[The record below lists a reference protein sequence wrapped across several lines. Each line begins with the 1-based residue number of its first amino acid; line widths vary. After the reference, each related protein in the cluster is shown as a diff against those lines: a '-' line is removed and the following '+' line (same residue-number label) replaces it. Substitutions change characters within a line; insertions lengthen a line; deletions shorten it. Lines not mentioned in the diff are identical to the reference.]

1 MANLALFDV
10 VIPVVIG
17 WVLVDDLMRSMA
29 NAPKLKPVVDNIISL
44 KQGSFKLRRRGVPAN
59 NLVVTQGLAVIE
71 EKRETCSLC

>member
-1 MANLALFDV
+1 
-10 VIPVVIG
+10 
-17 WVLVDDLMRSMA
+17 MRSMA